1 MSSVGA
7 IRYAVRDGWRLIVR
21 HWGMSFLTIFTAMA
35 VFYLIGISTLFVM
48 NVRNIVIKLE
58 DQLTIQAYVK
68 PGAANLQD
76 VDKKIKE
83 VENVRSTQ
91 IITKE
96 MALERLRDR
105 LGSQADAVALL
116 GENPLPASIEVRV
129 ENAALVTAVAEQLKK
144 IDGIDDI
151 VYAGTVAE
159 KLTKVSNFIEVFSV
173 VMLSLA
179 LLISGVVLFNTIRI
193 SVYSREEEINV
204 MVMVGATPTYIALP
218 FVIQGFLLGLF
229 GSALSAIL
237 VASAYFV
244 AVARLKEM
252 LPFFAFVE
260 TPMLTLKLS
269 FMLICCGA
277 TVSLIAS
284 LFAVEKFIKRAA
296 EPI

>member
-1 MSSVGA
+1 MGA

-48 NVRNIVIKLE
+48 NVRNIVDKLE

-68 PGAANLQD
+68 PGVVNLQD
-76 VDKKIKE
+76 VEKKIKA

-129 ENAALVTAVAEQLKK
+129 ENAALVAEAAEQLKK

-159 KLTKVSNFIEVFSV
+159 KLVKVSSFIEIFSI

-218 FVIQGFLLGLF
+218 FVIQGFLLGLI

-244 AVARLKEM
+244 AVARLKDM

>member
-1 MSSVGA
+1 MGA

-68 PGAANLQD
+68 PGVTNLQD

-96 MALERLRDR
+96 MALERLRGR

-129 ENAALVTAVAEQLKK
+129 ENAALVSAAAEQLKK
-144 IDGIDDI
+144 IEEIDDI

-159 KLTKVSNFIEVFSV
+159 KLTKVSNFIEIFSV

-229 GSALSAIL
+229 GSALSAVL

-284 LFAVEKFIKRAA
+284 LFAVEKFIKKAA